1 MSKSIP
7 PDATTKRG
15 SYWAVLLF
23 GPALLWTSG
32 CATAPEPEVST
43 EDIEAVQQ
51 RVEDV
56 ERTNGRL
63 MVRLEEMERQ
73 TSLTQ
78 DRVESNRIA
87 LQRRGYL
94 GSDNER
100 FAQGPREETSDERDQ
115 RPGPAPESHY
125 RQERD
130 SNYRADP
137 RIRQRMDDRGMS
149 RIPLSDQQSGRVEEE
164 QPEQWDAGEDFAR
177 QQDDGRSGVEEGEQE
192 ELVITNAELERRFGP
207 SRGSSGSEQAQ
218 DQEAKEEGS
227 SSGSSG
233 DNAQEPVTSERLPTT
248 AELAGSPE
256 PTAESETPP
265 ETDDGD
271 LDGDLDD
278 DEGADLAGATDEELL
293 DLYQDSLAQY
303 RAGEYSDALE
313 GFTNFLNAW
322 SRDDYVD
329 NALYWIGECH
339 YGLGDYDSSV
349 DYFQKILDELPSAN
363 KAPDAMLKMS
373 LAHDR
378 RGEPQQAVELLETL
392 TEQYPNSNPGRLGEE
407 QLQEYSQEEGN

>member
-1 MSKSIP
+1 MSNSNS
-7 PDATTKRG
+7 PDRSRKRG
-15 SYWAVLLF
+15 SFWAVLLF
-23 GPALLWTSG
+23 GPALLWTGG

-43 EDIEAVQQ
+43 EDIDAVQQ

-87 LQRRGYL
+87 LQRRGHL
-94 GSDNER
+94 GRESDR
-100 FAQGPREETSDERDQ
+100 FAQAPREDRSEERDQ

-125 RQERD
+125 RQQQD

-137 RIRQRMDDRGMS
+137 RLRQRMNDRGMS
-149 RIPLSDQQSGRVEEE
+149 RIPLSDQQSGRVERE
-164 QPEQWDAGEDFAR
+164 QPEQWDASEEFDRHENNRAA
-177 QQDDGRSGVEEGEQE
+177 DEEGDQE
-192 ELVITNAELERRFGP
+192 ELVITNAELEERFGP
-207 SRGSSGSEQAQ
+207 SRGSARSDRAPESE
-218 DQEAKEEGS
+218 EEDS
-227 SSGSSG
+227 SSKPSP
-233 DNAQEPVTSERLPTT
+233 QESVTSERLPTT
-248 AELAGSPE
+248 AELAGSAEPSFDAPE
-256 PTAESETPP
+256 A
-265 ETDDGD
+265 DDTGD
-271 LDGDLDD
+271 N
-278 DEGADLAGATDEELL
+278 EFAGATDEELL

-303 RAGEYSDALE
+303 RAGDYSDALD
-313 GFTNFLNAW
+313 GFTNFLDAW

-378 RGEPQQAVELLETL
+378 RGEPGRAVELLETL
-392 TEQYPNSNPGRLGEE
+392 TERYPNTNPGRLGEE
-407 QLQEYSQEEGN
+407 QLEEYSEEEGK